1 MAINNAGKSS
11 AEPRL
16 GVKLGGIGQSEV
28 GKDIPAACDD
38 LSRFRFRHTAAG
50 CIDQYFCTLGS
61 ISSDQARMPP
71 ARLTTL
77 E

>member
-38 LSRFRFRHTAAG
+38 LSRF
-50 CIDQYFCTLGS
+50 
-61 ISSDQARMPP
+61 
-71 ARLTTL
+71 
-77 E
+77 